1 MSLRD
6 GLRRFGKD
14 TRFVLAG
21 LAALLLAL
29 VAIFYSIQRGQ
40 DLPDTLL
47 RNKVLLFALQY
58 LNVVLILAILF
69 VLLRNAFKLMVE
81 RRHRMLGS
89 KFKVKLVFTY
99 FGLSLIPIVLLFVYA
114 TELLENTVDRWINTP
129 LAGFFEQAKTL
140 VDTLNERIESDG
152 LRAAREARRA
162 IAELDLDDPEARV
175 VVNRR
180 LQAEVG
186 RLGVD
191 YLGVFAGTEFVT
203 GVVDPRSGLT
213 DLPEPGSKYLTDVLQ
228 GERMVWR
235 VGSTS
240 ASGRVVMTAALPPG
254 YRPATGAEPD
264 APMRPLLVIAGT
276 RVDADLYANGESVLA
291 AAQGF
296 RQLVVQREDVQ
307 RSHLLILV
315 LVTLL
320 LLLASSWVGLYL
332 ARRITVPIQALA
344 EGTRR
349 VAQGDLGHRVDV
361 AAEDELGELIES
373 FNGMTA
379 ELERNREELLEANA
393 RLAKERALIAAVVDN
408 VAAGVMALDG
418 AGRIVTA
425 NDTAL
430 SMLRQRPEDVLGKTA
445 AEAWG
450 DPERS
455 RLVEILAEPGRAAG
469 QEVHLL
475 VGGDW
480 KRLEV
485 KTTPLRL
492 APAGTDAADS
502 SDGVIGRVLVLED
515 LTELLKAQQLAAWT
529 EAARRIAHEIKN
541 PLTPIR
547 LAAERMLQKYH
558 RGDPDL
564 GPALESGVEIIVREV
579 ATLQGMVDEFS
590 RYARMPRPQ
599 PRRVDLGR
607 LIEETLPLYRG
618 LKPGVELEAKVG
630 DGLDAVLVDPE
641 QIRRAL
647 LNLLDNAL
655 EATEPPG
662 QVRVEAAATGH
673 RIELAVRDTGRG
685 IPPADKEKLFLP
697 YFSTKARGSGLGL
710 AIVHRIVT
718 DHQGTLR
725 VEDGE
730 AGGTVFTIELPGR

>member
-1 MSLRD
+1 MALWD
-6 GLRRFGKD
+6 PLRRQWKD
-14 TRFVLAG
+14 ARFVVAG
-21 LAALLLAL
+21 LIALLAAL

-40 DLPDTLL
+40 DLPATLV

-69 VLLRNAFKLMVE
+69 VLLRNAFKLLVE
-81 RRHRMLGS
+81 RRNRMLGS
-89 KFKVKLVFTY
+89 KFKVKLVLTY

-114 TELLENTVDRWINTP
+114 TELLENTVDRWINAP
-129 LAGFFEQAKTL
+129 LSGYFEQARTL
-140 VDTLNERIESDG
+140 VDTLNERIEADG
-152 LRAAREARRA
+152 LRAAREARAA
-162 IAELDLDDPEARV
+162 ILDLDLGDPAARIE
-175 VVNRR
+175 VNRR
-180 LQAEVG
+180 LQTALG
-186 RLGVD
+186 RFGVD
-191 YLGVFAGTEFVT
+191 YFGVFLGTDFVT
-203 GVVDPRSGLT
+203 GAVDPRSGLT
-213 DLPEPGSKYLTDVLQ
+213 DLPEPGGKYLAEVVAGNRT
-228 GERMVWR
+228 VWR
-235 VGSTS
+235 VDLP
-240 ASGRVVMTAALPPG
+240 AAPGRLVLAAALAPPDG
-254 YRPATGAEPD
+254 TG
-264 APMRPLLVIAGT
+264 RPLVVLAGT
-276 RVDADLYANGESVLA
+276 RVDAELYASGESVLA

-315 LVTLL
+315 LITLL

-349 VAQGDLGHRVDV
+349 VAEGDLGHRVDT
-361 AAEDELGELIES
+361 AAEDELGVLIDS
-373 FNGMTA
+373 FNRMTA
-379 ELERNREELLEANA
+379 ELERNRAELLDANR
-393 RLAKERALIAAVVDN
+393 RLAAERALIAAVVDN

-425 NDTAL
+425 NDAAL
-430 SMLRQRPEDVLGKTA
+430 AMLRQRRHDVLGKTA

-455 RLVEILAEPGRAAG
+455 RLAELLAEPPTTGQG

-485 KTTPLRL
+485 KTTPLEL
-492 APAGTDAADS
+492 AAEPGGEAT
-502 SDGVIGRVLVLED
+502 IGRVLVLED

-547 LAAERMLQKYH
+547 LAAERLLQKHH

-564 GPALESGVEIIVREV
+564 GAALEGGVEIIVREV
-579 ATLQGMVDEFS
+579 VTLQGMVDEFS

-599 PRRVDLGR
+599 PRRTDLGR
-607 LIEETLPLYRG
+607 LIEDILPLYRG
-618 LKPGVELEAKVG
+618 LKPGVELGAEVGPGLEA
-630 DGLDAVLVDPE
+630 ALVDPE

-647 LNLLDNAL
+647 LNLLDNAV
-655 EATEPPG
+655 EATDAPG
-662 QVRVEAAATGH
+662 RVVVEAHSHGH
-673 RIELAVRDTGRG
+673 RLELRVRDTGRG
-685 IPPADKEKLFLP
+685 IPAADKEKLFLP
-697 YFSTKARGSGLGL
+697 YFSTKGRGSGLGL

-718 DHQGTLR
+718 DHQGTIR
-725 VEDGE
+725 AEDAE
-730 AGGTVFTIELPGR
+730 PQGTVFTIELPGR